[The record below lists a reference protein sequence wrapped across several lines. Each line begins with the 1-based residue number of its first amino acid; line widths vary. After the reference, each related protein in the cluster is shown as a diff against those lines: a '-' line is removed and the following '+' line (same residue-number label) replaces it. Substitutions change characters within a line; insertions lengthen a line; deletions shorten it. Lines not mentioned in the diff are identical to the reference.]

1 MESLASATLYLAI
14 AACTVATL
22 AYWAH
27 TLGLRLVVR
36 RLATPLGEGP
46 SVATIE
52 RGDGN
57 GWSYG
62 TGLAAT
68 GATWTALALLA
79 VSLLARWQAVD
90 HAPWSNMY
98 EFTIAFATA
107 IAGFYAVF
115 EWVYVGRQETGDRRQ
130 GVRSPRAIG
139 SVALPVV
146 LSGLV
151 VAAAF
156 FPSDVRPLVPALQN
170 TDLLAIH
177 VAAMILAYSALSVS
191 FGAAVLYLAQA
202 WPESDRRRGP
212 QNRFDRLPKAR
223 LLDEIGYKSVMVGFP
238 LLAAGIALGAYW
250 ANSAWGRYWGWD
262 PKETAAL
269 LTLLVYGVYLHMRG
283 LRKWSGVRSSVVLVI
298 GFGAVLFTYF
308 VVNLWV
314 SGLHSYAGV

>member
-1 MESLASATLYLAI
+1 MESLASTTLYLAI
-14 AACTVATL
+14 AACAVATA

-27 TLGLRLVVR
+27 TLGLGLVVR

-46 SVATIE
+46 AVASIE
-52 RGDGN
+52 RSDG
-57 GWSYG
+57 GRWGQTSG
-62 TGLAAT
+62 RFASF
-68 GATWTALALLA
+68 ATWTTLALLA
-79 VSLLARWQAVD
+79 VSLIARWQAVD
-90 HAPWSNMY
+90 YAPWSNMY

-107 IAGFYAVF
+107 IGGFYAVF
-115 EWVYVGRQETGDRRQ
+115 ELVYVRRSQ
-130 GVRSPRAIG
+130 AEGPTPREAAGPPRSPRALG

-151 VAAAF
+151 VAVLF

-177 VAAMILAYSALSVS
+177 VAAMILAYAALSVS
-191 FGAAVLYLAQA
+191 FASAVLYLAQGA
-202 WPESDRRRGP
+202 R
-212 QNRFDRLPKAR
+212 NRFERLPKAK

-238 LLAAGIALGAYW
+238 LLAGGIALGAYW

-269 LTLLVYGVYLHMRG
+269 ATLLVYGVYLHMRG
-283 LRKWSGVRSSVVLVI
+283 LRKWSGARSSVVLVI

>member
-1 MESLASATLYLAI
+1 MESLASTTLYLAI
-14 AACTVATL
+14 AASGVATVS
-22 AYWAH
+22 YWAH

-57 GWSYG
+57 GWSQ
-62 TGLAAT
+62 AT
-68 GATWTALALLA
+68 GRFATAATWTALALLA
-79 VSLLARWQAVD
+79 VSLVARWQAVD

-107 IAGFYAVF
+107 IGGFYAIF
-115 EWVYVGRQETGDRRQ
+115 EQIYVRRHEAGDMRR
-130 GVRSPRAIG
+130 GVRSPRALG

-146 LSGLV
+146 ASGLV
-151 VAAAF
+151 IAALF
-156 FPSDVRPLVPALQN
+156 FPSDIHPLVPALQN
-170 TDLLAIH
+170 TDLLAVH

-191 FGAAVLYLAQA
+191 FAAAVLFLVQ
-202 WPESDRRRGP
+202 GGG
-212 QNRFDRLPKAR
+212 QNRFARLPKAR
-223 LLDEIGYKSVMVGFP
+223 LLDEIGYKSVMLGFP
-238 LLAAGIALGAYW
+238 LLAGGIALGAYW

-262 PKETAAL
+262 PKETSAL
-269 LTLLVYGVYLHMRG
+269 VTLLIYGVYLHMRG
-283 LRKWSGVRSSVVLVI
+283 LRKWSGVRSAVVLVM

>member
-1 MESLASATLYLAI
+1 MESLASTTLYLAI
-14 AACTVATL
+14 AACAVATA
-22 AYWAH
+22 AYWVH
-27 TLGLRLVVR
+27 TLGLGLVVR
-36 RLATPLGEGP
+36 RLATPVGEGP
-46 SVATIE
+46 AVASIG
-52 RGDGN
+52 RSDDGRW
-57 GWSYG
+57 GHASG
-62 TGLAAT
+62 RFAT
-68 GATWTALALLA
+68 FATRTALALLA
-79 VSLLARWQAVD
+79 VSLIARWQAVD
-90 HAPWSNMY
+90 YAPWSNMY

-107 IAGFYAVF
+107 ICGFYAVF
-115 EWVYVGRQETGDRRQ
+115 EQVYVTRQGTADRGQ
-130 GVRSPRAIG
+130 GVRSPRALG

-146 LSGLV
+146 LTGLV
-151 VAAAF
+151 VAALF

-191 FGAAVLYLAQA
+191 FAAGVLYLAQG
-202 WPESDRRRGP
+202 SHDR
-212 QNRFDRLPKAR
+212 FERLPKAK

-238 LLAAGIALGAYW
+238 LLAGGIALGAYW

-269 LTLLVYGVYLHMRG
+269 FTLLVYGVYLHMRG
-283 LRKWSGVRSSVVLVI
+283 LRKWSGARASVVLVI